1 MVTPGLQENTVAP
14 QAILLGL
21 GGHQQII
28 TFKCRLGGGKR
39 WNRGNKLDTSMG
51 GVQLEKMSISY

>member
-1 MVTPGLQENTVAP
+1 MTENTVTA
-14 QAILLGL
+14 QAVLPGL

-28 TFKCRLGGGKR
+28 TFKCKLDGGKR
-39 WNRGNKLDTSMG
+39 WKHENKLDISIG